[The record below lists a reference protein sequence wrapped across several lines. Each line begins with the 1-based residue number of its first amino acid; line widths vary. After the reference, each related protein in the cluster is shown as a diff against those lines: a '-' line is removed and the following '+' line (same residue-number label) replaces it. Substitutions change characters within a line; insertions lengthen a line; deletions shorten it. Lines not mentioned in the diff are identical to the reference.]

1 VPALWINRSIQIGV
15 GRRQR
20 DWPENGALIGH
31 RTPIVHSS
39 DEKGSGPRR
48 HGRLQPPART
58 VQFRLVPWQ
67 NFVEAGAIFSDAL
80 FVALLD
86 HDLPVPLHP
95 VEVIEHRK

>member
-1 VPALWINRSIQIGV
+1 MPALWINRSIQIGV

-20 DWPENGALIGH
+20 HWPENGALIGA
-31 RTPIVHSS
+31 SS
-39 DEKGSGPRR
+39 ADRAFPDEEGSGPRR

-95 VEVIEHRK
+95 VQVIEHRK